1 MDGSAPEV
9 DGRFFIATL
18 PYTQNTQLGWIF
30 GALLYVYGFFF
41 SPFWGFVGL
50 VLLFYTTP
58 HPFAQKLEQFKEKVT
73 DVKYLEAYAE
83 ERGLSSEEYWMKESL
98 EPGNERLGGW
108 NFPAPSQHIWNNENP
123 YAPDHEGSLLLEHP
137 FMIGAPKP
145 PLLTLR
151 AVYFTLGLFMLQY
164 WGVINALKDN
174 LDTFGFFFSFLL
186 DDNSNTGLLIVV
198 LFVIAIGYTVVYLLI
213 LFSGWMRKLIDN
225 MNMIDLPT
233 TLVNDVVK
241 GEVELI
247 GQVRP
252 GPQKA
257 VKIYVDDDPEMA
269 CSNLV
274 CFEWVRED
282 FSSEVDN
289 QGRSS
294 KTFFQIQM
302 NSLNRLLKSFAD
314 WLLVRDPMHSEESA
328 RQRGGIPFI
337 LHDGSGGIRIEPSM
351 FHQIRYQDPLKV
363 WNVGTTRWTLYGL
376 RLGDPVYI
384 RGELTSRPK
393 KELAEEKLI
402 DAPKNALMKVQGQNV
417 MAEDEYVLAQGSEHS
432 ILAYA
437 YSVFETFYLP
447 MFYLLIFLIM
457 AIA

>member
-1 MDGSAPEV
+1 MDGTAPEV
-9 DGRFFIATL
+9 DGRFFVASL
-18 PYTQNTQLGWIF
+18 PYTQNMQLGWFF
-30 GALLYVYGFFF
+30 GALLYVYGFFL
-41 SPFWGFVGL
+41 SPFWALAGL

-58 HPFAQKLEQFKEKVT
+58 HPFSQELSQFKEKVT
-73 DVKYLEAYAE
+73 DVKFLEAYAE
-83 ERGLSSEEYWMKESL
+83 ERGFTSEKYWMKESL
-98 EPGNERLGGW
+98 DQSISQAGSW
-108 NFPAPSQHIWNNENP
+108 NFPAPSHQIWNNENP
-123 YAPDHEGSLLLEHP
+123 YGEDQDGSLILEHP
-137 FMIGAPKP
+137 FMIGAPEP

-174 LDTFGFFFSFLL
+174 LDTFGFFFGFLL
-186 DDNSNTGLLIVV
+186 DDNSNAGLLIVV
-198 LFVIAIGYTVVYLLI
+198 VSVIVIGYIVLYLLI
-213 LFSGWMRKLIDN
+213 LLSGWMRKLIDN
-225 MNMIDLPT
+225 MNMINLPT
-233 TLVNDVVK
+233 TLVSDVVK

-257 VKIYVDDDPEMA
+257 VKIYVDDDPAMG

-282 FSSEVDN
+282 FSGEVDN
-289 QGRSS
+289 QGRSANS
-294 KTFFQIQM
+294 FYQIQM
-302 NSLNRLLKSFAD
+302 RSLNRLLKSFAD
-314 WLLVRDPMHSEESA
+314 WLFVREPLHSEESA

-363 WNVGTTRWTLYGL
+363 WNVGKTRWTLYGL

-384 RGELTSRPK
+384 RGELVARSK
-393 KELAEEKLI
+393 KELADENLI
-402 DAPKNALMKVQGQNV
+402 DAPKNAVMKVQGQNKTP
-417 MAEDEYVLAQGSEHS
+417 EYEYVLAQGSEHS
-432 ILAYA
+432 ILAYT

-447 MFYLLIFLIM
+447 MFYLLAFLIM

>member
-1 MDGSAPEV
+1 MDGSAPKF
-9 DGRFFIATL
+9 DGGFFVASL
-18 PYTQNTQLGWIF
+18 PYTQNMLFGWLF
-30 GALLYVYGFFF
+30 GVLLYIYGFFL
-41 SPFWGFVGL
+41 SPFWALTGL
-50 VLLFYTTP
+50 VILFYTTP
-58 HPFAQKLEQFKEKVT
+58 HPFAQELGQYKEKVT
-73 DVKYLEAYAE
+73 DVKFLEAYAK
-83 ERGLSSEEYWMKESL
+83 ERGFTSEEYWMKESL
-98 EPGNERLGGW
+98 ETENSASGSW
-108 NFPAPSQHIWNNENP
+108 NFPAPSRQVWNNENP
-123 YAPDHEGSLLLEHP
+123 YTEDDEGSLLLEHP
-137 FMIGAPKP
+137 FMIGTPQP

-186 DDNSNTGLLIVV
+186 DDNSNTGLFIVV
-198 LFVIAIGYTVVYLLI
+198 LFVIAIGYMVLYLLI
-213 LFSGWMRKLIDN
+213 LLYGWMRRMIDTI
-225 MNMIDLPT
+225 NMIDLPT

-257 VKIYVDDDPEMA
+257 VKIFVDDNPEMA

-282 FSSEVDN
+282 FSGEVDS

-294 KTFFQIQM
+294 NTFFQTQM
-302 NSLNRLLKSFAD
+302 NSLNRLLKNFAD
-314 WLLVRDPMHSEESA
+314 WLFVREPLHSEESA

-351 FHQIRYQDPLKV
+351 FHQIRYQEPLKV
-363 WNVGTTRWTLYGL
+363 WNVGKVRWTLYGL

-384 RGELTSRPK
+384 RGELSSRPK
-393 KELAEEKLI
+393 KELAEENLI
-402 DAPKNALMKVQGQNV
+402 DAPKNALMKVQGQNKTP
-417 MAEDEYVLAQGSEHS
+417 EYEYVLAQGSEHS
-432 ILAYA
+432 ILAYT

-447 MFYLLIFLIM
+447 MFYLLLFLIM

>member
-1 MDGSAPEV
+1 M
-9 DGRFFIATL
+9 I
-18 PYTQNTQLGWIF
+18 
-30 GALLYVYGFFF
+30 LLY
-41 SPFWGFVGL
+41 
-50 VLLFYTTP
+50 
-58 HPFAQKLEQFKEKVT
+58 
-73 DVKYLEAYAE
+73 
-83 ERGLSSEEYWMKESL
+83 
-98 EPGNERLGGW
+98 
-108 NFPAPSQHIWNNENP
+108 
-123 YAPDHEGSLLLEHP
+123 
-137 FMIGAPKP
+137 
-145 PLLTLR
+145 
-151 AVYFTLGLFMLQY
+151 
-164 WGVINALKDN
+164 
-174 LDTFGFFFSFLL
+174 
-186 DDNSNTGLLIVV
+186 
-198 LFVIAIGYTVVYLLI
+198 
-213 LFSGWMRKLIDN
+213 GWMRRMIDT

-257 VKIYVDDDPEMA
+257 VKIFVDDNPEMA

-282 FSSEVDN
+282 FSGEVDS

-294 KTFFQIQM
+294 NTFFQIQM
-302 NSLNRLLKSFAD
+302 NSLNRLLKNFAD
-314 WLLVRDPMHSEESA
+314 WLFVREPMHSEESA

-351 FHQIRYQDPLKV
+351 FSQIRYQDPLKV
-363 WNVGTTRWTLYGL
+363 WNVGKTRWTLYGL

-384 RGELTSRPK
+384 RGELSSRPK
-393 KELAEEKLI
+393 KELSKENLI
-402 DAPKNALMKVQGQNV
+402 DAPKNAIMRVQGQNKTP
-417 MAEDEYVLAQGSEHS
+417 EYEYVLAQGSEYS

-447 MFYLLIFLIM
+447 LFYLMLFLIM

>member
-1 MDGSAPEV
+1 MDGNAPEV
-9 DGRFFIATL
+9 DGRFFIASL
-18 PYTQNTQLGWIF
+18 PYTQNMQLGWFF
-30 GALLYVYGFFF
+30 GALLYVYGFFL
-41 SPFWGFVGL
+41 SPFWALAGL
-50 VLLFYTTP
+50 ALLFYTTP
-58 HPFAQKLEQFKEKVT
+58 HPFAQEISQFKEKVT
-73 DVKYLEAYAE
+73 DVKFLEAYAE
-83 ERGLSSEEYWMKESL
+83 ERGFTSEEYWMKESL
-98 EPGNERLGGW
+98 DQSKSQAGSW
-108 NFPAPSQHIWNNENP
+108 NFPAPSRHIWNNENP
-123 YAPDHEGSLLLEHP
+123 YGEDHDGSLVLEHP
-137 FMIGAPKP
+137 FMIGAPEP

-174 LDTFGFFFSFLL
+174 LDTLSFFFGFLL
-186 DDNSNTGLLIVV
+186 DDNSNAGLLIAV
-198 LFVIAIGYTVVYLLI
+198 LLVITIGYMVLYLLI
-213 LFSGWMRKLIDN
+213 LLSGWMKKLIEN
-225 MNMIDLPT
+225 INMINLPT
-233 TLVNDVVK
+233 TLVHDVVK

-282 FSSEVDN
+282 FSNEVDN

-294 KTFFQIQM
+294 NSFFQIQM
-302 NSLNRLLKSFAD
+302 RSLNRLLKSFAD
-314 WLLVRDPMHSEESA
+314 WLFVREPMHSEESA

-351 FHQIRYQDPLKV
+351 FHLIRYQDPLKV
-363 WNVGTTRWTLYGL
+363 WNVGKTRWTLYGL

-384 RGELTSRPK
+384 RGELIPRSK
-393 KELAEEKLI
+393 EELADENLI
-402 DAPKNALMKVQGQNV
+402 DAPKNAVMKVHGKNETPEQ
-417 MAEDEYVLAQGSEHS
+417 EYVLAQGSEYS
-432 ILAYA
+432 ILAYT

-447 MFYLLIFLIM
+447 LFYLLAFLIM

>member
-1 MDGSAPEV
+1 MDGKAPEV
-9 DGRFFIATL
+9 DGRFFIASL
-18 PYTQNTQLGWIF
+18 PYTQNMQLGWFF
-30 GALLYVYGFFF
+30 GALLYIYGFFL
-41 SPFWGFVGL
+41 SPFWALAGL
-50 VLLFYTTP
+50 GLLFYTTP
-58 HPFAQKLEQFKEKVT
+58 HPFAQQLTQFKEKFT
-73 DVKYLEAYAE
+73 DSKYLESYAK
-83 ERGLSSEEYWMKESL
+83 ERGFTSEEYWLKKSL
-98 EPGNERLGGW
+98 EPSDEYAASW
-108 NFPAPSQHIWNNENP
+108 NFPAPSRHVWNKESP
-123 YAPDHEGSLLLEHP
+123 YVEDYDGSLILEHP

-186 DDNSNTGLLIVV
+186 DDNSNVGLLIVV
-198 LFVIAIGYTVVYLLI
+198 LFVIVIGYTVLYLLI
-213 LFSGWMRKLIDN
+213 LLSGWMKKLIDN

-233 TLVNDVVK
+233 TLVSDVDE

-257 VKIYVDDDPEMA
+257 VKIFVDDDPAMA

-282 FSSEVDN
+282 FSAEVDN
-289 QGRSS
+289 QGRTSTS
-294 KTFFQIQM
+294 FFQMQM
-302 NSLNRLLKSFAD
+302 KSLNRLLKSFSD
-314 WLLVRDPMHSEESA
+314 WIFVREPLHSEESA

-337 LHDGSGGIRIEPSM
+337 LHDGSGGICVDPSK
-351 FHQIRYQDPLKV
+351 FNQISYRDPLKV
-363 WNVGTTRWTLYGL
+363 WNVGKTRWTLYGL
-376 RLGDPVYI
+376 QLGDPVYI
-384 RGELTSRPK
+384 RGELTSRSK
-393 KELAEEKLI
+393 KELSKENLV
-402 DAPKNALMKVQGQNV
+402 DAPKNALMKVLGFNKTSEQ
-417 MAEDEYVLAQGSEHS
+417 EYVLAQGSEHS
-432 ILAYA
+432 ILAYT

-447 MFYLLIFLIM
+447 MFYLLLFLIM